1 MNEEQKYAL
10 AVVEWLTAGG
20 WAVYQ
25 EVVTPCGRCD
35 IVATKGPV
43 RWAIEVKTSLNLA
56 VLDQARQNVAYF
68 HHSSIAVPAPARN
81 VYHTPRPWVLAH
93 DYAERLGFGV
103 IRIVLP
109 LADAPRNSSRREA
122 VVVQDVLPRLNRR
135 PGTVHLHEEQKT
147 WCMAGSSSGGHFTQ
161 FAQTVYRL
169 GEYVRRHPGATLKDA
184 IRGTEH
190 HYASVPSA
198 TSAITRMIRGGI
210 INSLRLDNGCLYPLT
225 AQTPLPAPLFA
236 DV

>member
-1 MNEEQKYAL
+1 MNEEQKYAQ

-35 IVATKGPV
+35 IVATKGPI

-81 VYHTPRPWVLAH
+81 LFSTPRTWELAH
-93 DYAERLGFGV
+93 DYAQRIGFGV

-109 LADAPRNSSRREA
+109 LADAPRNSSRRET
-122 VVVQDVLPRLNRR
+122 VVKQDILPRLNRR

-147 WCMAGSSSGGHFTQ
+147 WCAAGSSGGGHFTQ
-161 FAQTVYRL
+161 FQQTVYRL
-169 GEYVRRHPGATLKDA
+169 SEYVRRNPGATLKDA
-184 IRGTEH
+184 IKGTDH

-198 TSAITRMIRGGI
+198 VGALSRMIRGGI
-210 INSLRLDNGCLYPLT
+210 IDSLRLDQGKLYPVL
-225 AQTPLPAPLFA
+225 APILSPS
-236 DV
+236 